1 MLYLALHLIEQ
12 LVAQAQNFEHFNDRK
27 KRRCEVCLNRMFH
40 EHRHRLFDRM
50 TNKLCGIS
58 AEKSGRRNSECC
70 CTRYGSSS
78 VLTFVCLQII
88 EAIWSEFGTCVC
100 ENGETWLQ

>member
-70 CTRYGSSS
+70 CTRYGSSR
-78 VLTFVCLQII
+78 VLMHYLPADYRGNLVG
-88 EAIWSEFGTCVC
+88 IWDLRMRE
-100 ENGETWLQ
+100 W